1 VITLLA
7 LKKILKKVWTWLRH
21 NWYVPAVIVY
31 TLVLWILFRK
41 KDKAREVLE
50 VRAESYE
57 KQIEAIN
64 KSHDEEIKKRDEILT
79 TYKDIVEQLEEEFE
93 EDKKELDTKKKQEI
107 KNIVKEYHD
116 KPDEL
121 AALMAEKFG
130 FIYEGNN
137 E

>member
-1 VITLLA
+1 MITLLA
-7 LKKILKKVWTWLRH
+7 LKKVWVWLKH
-21 NWYVPAVIVY
+21 NWYVPAVMVY
-31 TLVLWILFRK
+31 TLVLWVLFRK

-79 TYKDIVEQLEEEFE
+79 TYKDIVEQLEKEFE
-93 EDKKELDTKKKQEI
+93 NDKKELDTKKKQEI
-107 KNIVKEYHD
+107 KNIVKEYHN

-130 FIYEGNN
+130 FLYEGNN

>member
-1 VITLLA
+1 MITLLA
-7 LKKILKKVWTWLRH
+7 LKKVWAWLKH
-21 NWYVPAVIVY
+21 NWYVPAVMVY
-31 TLVLWILFRK
+31 TLVLWVLFRK

-79 TYKDIVEQLEEEFE
+79 TYKDIVEQLEKEFE
-93 EDKKELDTKKKQEI
+93 NDKKELDTKKKQEI
-107 KNIVKEYHD
+107 KNIVKEYHG

-130 FIYEGNN
+130 FLYEGNN

>member
-1 VITLLA
+1 MITLLA

-64 KSHDEEIKKRDEILT
+64 KSHDEELKKRDEILT

-130 FIYEGNN
+130 FLYKGNN

>member
-1 VITLLA
+1 MITLLA
-7 LKKILKKVWTWLRH
+7 LKKVWAWLKH
-21 NWYVPAVIVY
+21 NWYVPAVMVY
-31 TLVLWILFRK
+31 TLVLWVLFRK

-79 TYKDIVEQLEEEFE
+79 TYKDIVEQLEKEFE
-93 EDKKELDTKKKQEI
+93 NDKKELDTKKKQEI
-107 KNIVKEYHD
+107 KNIVKEYHG

-121 AALMAEKFG
+121 AALMAGKFG
-130 FIYEGNN
+130 FLYEGNN

>member
-1 VITLLA
+1 MITLLA
-7 LKKILKKVWTWLRH
+7 LKKVWAWLKH
-21 NWYVPAVIVY
+21 NWYVPAVMVY
-31 TLVLWILFRK
+31 TLVLWVLFRK

-79 TYKDIVEQLEEEFE
+79 TYKDIVEQLEKEFE

-107 KNIVKEYHD
+107 KNIVKEYHG

-130 FIYEGNN
+130 FLYEGNN

>member
-1 VITLLA
+1 MITLLTLKKV
-7 LKKILKKVWTWLRH
+7 LKKIWVWLKH
-21 NWYVPAVIVY
+21 NWHVPAVIVY
-31 TLVLWILFRK
+31 TLVLWLLFRR
-41 KDKAREVLE
+41 KDKAREILE

-64 KSHDEEIKKRDEILT
+64 KSHEEEIKKRDEILT
-79 TYKDIVEQLEEEFE
+79 TYKDIIDQLEKDFE
-93 EDKKELDTKKKQEI
+93 KEKKELDTKKKQEI
-107 KNIVKEYHD
+107 KNIVKEYHN

>member
-1 VITLLA
+1 MITLLA
-7 LKKILKKVWTWLRH
+7 LKKVWAWLKH
-21 NWYVPAVIVY
+21 NWYVPAVMVY
-31 TLVLWILFRK
+31 TLVLWVLFRK

-79 TYKDIVEQLEEEFE
+79 TYKDIVEQLEKEFE
-93 EDKKELDTKKKQEI
+93 NDKKELDTKKKQEI
-107 KNIVKEYHD
+107 KNIVKEYHN

-130 FIYEGNN
+130 FLYEGNN